1 MNAEKETNKM
11 AKNFAVSGQH
21 YLFNVQAFAHTILTM
36 GGDVYDYAYRDR
48 STAGIIDDVKNGTSE
63 LGVIM
68 QTERSKDE
76 INAALTKAGL
86 KFVPIKESKPMV
98 ALSASHPLSNAKSLR
113 LEELEAWPYLYFE
126 QRPDS
131 PVSFCEEALAQI
143 PRKKTIACNDRASL
157 SELAVAV
164 NGYTITSGIL
174 VGITDGGSL
183 ATVPLETDETLS
195 LGYIVKENSSF
206 SPAAERFVEE
216 LTKELNLYAK

>member
-1 MNAEKETNKM
+1 M

-36 GGDVYDYAYRDR
+36 GGESYDYAYRDR
-48 STAGIIDDVKNGTSE
+48 STAGIIDDVNSGSSE

-68 QTERSKDE
+68 QTKANKDE
-76 INAALTKAGL
+76 INEALATENL

-98 ALSASHPLSNAKSLR
+98 ALSASHPLSNAKSLTIEQ
-113 LEELEAWPYLYFE
+113 LSSWPYLYFE
-126 QRPDS
+126 QRQNS
-131 PVSFCEEALAQI
+131 PVSFYEEALAEVK
-143 PRKKTIACNDRASL
+143 RNKTIACNDRASL

-183 ATVPLETDETLS
+183 ATVPLDTNETLC
-195 LGYIVKENSSF
+195 LGYIVKKNSSL
-206 SPAAERFVEE
+206 SPAGERFVKE

>member
-1 MNAEKETNKM
+1 M
-11 AKNFAVSGQH
+11 ANNFAVSGQH
-21 YLFNVQAFAHTILTM
+21 YLFSVQAFAHTILTM

-63 LGVIM
+63 LGIIM
-68 QTERSKDE
+68 QTSRSKDK
-76 INAALTKAGL
+76 INEALVEAGL
-86 KFVPIKESKPMV
+86 KFVCIKESRPMV
-98 ALSASHPLSNAKSLR
+98 ALSASHPLSNASSLK
-113 LEELEAWPYLYFE
+113 LEQLASWPYLYFE

-131 PVSFCEEALAQI
+131 PVEFCEEALADV

-164 NGYTITSGIL
+164 NGYTVTSGIL

-183 ATVPLETDETLS
+183 ATVPLDTDETLC
-195 LGYIVKENSSF
+195 LGYVVKENSSF

>member
-1 MNAEKETNKM
+1 M

-36 GGDVYDYAYRDR
+36 GGESYDYAYRDR
-48 STAGIIDDVKNGTSE
+48 STAGIIDDVNSGSSE

-68 QTERSKDE
+68 QTKANKDE
-76 INAALTKAGL
+76 INEALATENL

-98 ALSASHPLSNAKSLR
+98 ALSASHPLSNAKSLTIEQ
-113 LEELEAWPYLYFE
+113 LSSWPYLYFE
-126 QRPDS
+126 QRQNS
-131 PVSFCEEALAQI
+131 PVSFYEEALAEVK
-143 PRKKTIACNDRASL
+143 RNKTIACNDRASL

-183 ATVPLETDETLS
+183 ATVPLDTNETLC
-195 LGYIVKENSSF
+195 LGYIMKKNSSL
-206 SPAAERFVEE
+206 SPAGERFVEE

>member
-1 MNAEKETNKM
+1 M

-36 GGDVYDYAYRDR
+36 GGESYDYAYRDR
-48 STAGIIDDVKNGTSE
+48 STAGIIDDVNSGSSE

-68 QTERSKDE
+68 QTKANKDE
-76 INAALTKAGL
+76 INEALATENL

-98 ALSASHPLSNAKSLR
+98 ALSASHPLSNAKSLTIEQ
-113 LEELEAWPYLYFE
+113 LSSWPYLYFE
-126 QRPDS
+126 QRQNS
-131 PVSFCEEALAQI
+131 PVSFYEEALAEVK
-143 PRKKTIACNDRASL
+143 RNKTIACNDRASL

-183 ATVPLETDETLS
+183 ATVPLDTTETLC
-195 LGYIVKENSSF
+195 LGYIVKKNSSL
-206 SPAAERFVEE
+206 SPAGERFVEE

>member
-1 MNAEKETNKM
+1 M
-11 AKNFAVSGQH
+11 AKNFAISGQH

-48 STAGIIDDVKNGTSE
+48 STAGIIDDVKSGRSE

-68 QTERSKDE
+68 QTDRSKKELDE
-76 INAALTKAGL
+76 ALEEAGL
-86 KFVPIKESKPMV
+86 KFVQIKKSKPMV
-98 ALSASHPLSNAKSLR
+98 ALSASHPLSNAKSLT
-113 LEELEAWPYLYFE
+113 LEQLESWPYIYFE
-126 QRPDS
+126 QRPGS
-131 PVSFCEEALAQI
+131 PIAFYEEALSHI
-143 PRKKTIACNDRASL
+143 ERKKTIACNDRASL

-183 ATVPLETDETLS
+183 ATVPLETDETLM
-195 LGYIVKENSSF
+195 LGYVVKTNSSL
-206 SPAAERFVEE
+206 SPAADRFVEE

>member
-1 MNAEKETNKM
+1 M

-21 YLFNVQAFAHTILTM
+21 YLFSVQAFAHTILTM

-63 LGVIM
+63 LGIIVE
-68 QTERSKDE
+68 TTRTKDKIE
-76 INAALTKAGL
+76 AALAEAGL
-86 KFVPIKESKPMV
+86 KFVGIKESRPMI
-98 ALSASHPLSNAKSLR
+98 ALSASHPLSNASSLK
-113 LEELEAWPYLYFE
+113 LEQLESWPYLYFE
-126 QRPDS
+126 QRPES
-131 PVSFCEEALAQI
+131 PVEFCEEALSDV

-164 NGYTITSGIL
+164 NGYTVTSGIL

-183 ATVPLETDETLS
+183 ATVPLETDETLC
-195 LGYIVKENSSF
+195 LGYVVKENSSF

>member
-1 MNAEKETNKM
+1 M

-21 YLFNVQAFAHTILTM
+21 YLFSVQAFAHTILTM

-63 LGVIM
+63 LGIIM
-68 QTERSKDE
+68 QTSRSKDK
-76 INAALTKAGL
+76 INEALVEAGL
-86 KFVPIKESKPMV
+86 KFVCIKESRPMV
-98 ALSASHPLSNAKSLR
+98 ALSASHPLSNASSLK
-113 LEELEAWPYLYFE
+113 LEQLASWPYLYFE

-131 PVSFCEEALAQI
+131 PVEFCEEALADV

-164 NGYTITSGIL
+164 NGYTVTSGIL

-183 ATVPLETDETLS
+183 ATVPLDTDETLC
-195 LGYIVKENSSF
+195 LGYVVKENSSF

>member
-1 MNAEKETNKM
+1 M

-21 YLFNVQAFAHTILTM
+21 YLFSVQAFAHTILTM

-63 LGVIM
+63 LGIIM
-68 QTERSKDE
+68 QTSRSKDK
-76 INAALTKAGL
+76 INEALAEAGL
-86 KFVPIKESKPMV
+86 KFVCIKESRPMV
-98 ALSASHPLSNAKSLR
+98 ALPASHPLSNASSLK
-113 LEELEAWPYLYFE
+113 LEQLASWPYLYFE
-126 QRPDS
+126 QRPES
-131 PVSFCEEALAQI
+131 PVEFCEEALADV

-164 NGYTITSGIL
+164 NGYTVTSGIL

-183 ATVPLETDETLS
+183 ATVPLDTDETLC
-195 LGYIVKENSSF
+195 LGYVVKENSSF

>member
-1 MNAEKETNKM
+1 M

-68 QTERSKDE
+68 QTNRTKDE
-76 INAALTKAGL
+76 VNAALEEAGL
-86 KFVPIKESKPMV
+86 KFVPVKESKPMV
-98 ALSASHPLSNAKSLR
+98 ALSASHPLSNAKSLS
-113 LEELEAWPYLYFE
+113 LEQLSSWPYLYFE

-131 PVSFCEEALAQI
+131 PVAFCEEALANVE
-143 PRKKTIACNDRASL
+143 RKKTIACNDRASL

-164 NGYTITSGIL
+164 NGYTVTSGIL

-183 ATVPLETDETLS
+183 STVPLETDEKLC
-195 LGYIVKENSSF
+195 LGYVVKTNSHL
-206 SPAAERFVEE
+206 SPAGERFVEE

>member
-1 MNAEKETNKM
+1 M
-11 AKNFAVSGQH
+11 AKNFSVSGQH

-48 STAGIIDDVKNGTSE
+48 STAGIIDDVKEGKSE

-68 QTERSKDE
+68 QTKRTKDE
-76 INAALTKAGL
+76 INSALEEVGL
-86 KFVPIKESKPMV
+86 KFMPIKESSPMV
-98 ALSASHPLSNAKSLR
+98 ALSASHPLSNAKSLT
-113 LEELEAWPYLYFE
+113 LEQLESWPYLYFE
-126 QRPDS
+126 QREGTPI
-131 PVSFCEEALAQI
+131 SFREEALSDV

-183 ATVPLETDETLS
+183 ATVPLETDEKLC
-195 LGYIVKENSSF
+195 LGYVVKTNSF
-206 SPAAERFVEE
+206 LSPAGERFVEE
-216 LTKELNLYAK
+216 LTKELNIYAK

>member
-1 MNAEKETNKM
+1 M

-36 GGDVYDYAYRDR
+36 GGESYDYAYRDR
-48 STAGIIDDVKNGTSE
+48 STAGIIDDVNSGSSE

-68 QTERSKDE
+68 QTKANKDE
-76 INAALTKAGL
+76 INEALATENL

-98 ALSASHPLSNAKSLR
+98 ALSASHPLSNAKSLTIEQ
-113 LEELEAWPYLYFE
+113 LSSWPYLYFE
-126 QRPDS
+126 QRQNS
-131 PVSFCEEALAQI
+131 PVSFYEEALAEVK
-143 PRKKTIACNDRASL
+143 RKKTIACNDRASL

-183 ATVPLETDETLS
+183 ATVPLDTNETLC
-195 LGYIVKENSSF
+195 LGYIVKKNSSL
-206 SPAAERFVEE
+206 SPAGERFVEE

>member
-1 MNAEKETNKM
+1 M

-21 YLFNVQAFAHTILTM
+21 YLFSVQAFAHTILTM

-63 LGVIM
+63 LGIIM
-68 QTERSKDE
+68 QTSRSKDK
-76 INAALTKAGL
+76 INEALAEAGL
-86 KFVPIKESKPMV
+86 KFVCIKESRPMV
-98 ALSASHPLSNAKSLR
+98 ALSASHPLSNASSLK
-113 LEELEAWPYLYFE
+113 LEQLASWPYLYFE
-126 QRPDS
+126 QRPES
-131 PVSFCEEALAQI
+131 PVEFCEEALADV

-164 NGYTITSGIL
+164 NGYTVTSGIL

-183 ATVPLETDETLS
+183 ATVPLDTDEILC
-195 LGYIVKENSSF
+195 LGYVVKENSSF

>member
-1 MNAEKETNKM
+1 M

-36 GGDVYDYAYRDR
+36 GGESYDYAYRDR
-48 STAGIIDDVKNGTSE
+48 STAGIIDDVNSGSSE

-68 QTERSKDE
+68 QTKANKDE
-76 INAALTKAGL
+76 INEALATENL

-98 ALSASHPLSNAKSLR
+98 ALSASHPLSNAKSLTIEQ
-113 LEELEAWPYLYFE
+113 LSSWPYLYFE
-126 QRPDS
+126 QRQNS
-131 PVSFCEEALAQI
+131 PVSFYEEALAEVK
-143 PRKKTIACNDRASL
+143 RNKTIACNDRASL

-183 ATVPLETDETLS
+183 ATVPLDTNETLC
-195 LGYIVKENSSF
+195 LGYIVKKNSSL
-206 SPAAERFVEE
+206 SPAGERFVEE